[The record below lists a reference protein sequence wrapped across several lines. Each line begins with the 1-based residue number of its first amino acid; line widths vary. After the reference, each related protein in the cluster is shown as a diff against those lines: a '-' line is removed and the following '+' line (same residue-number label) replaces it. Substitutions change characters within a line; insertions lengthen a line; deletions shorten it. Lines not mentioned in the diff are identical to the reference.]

1 MEYVKELT
9 SIYEYIK
16 VKLKE
21 EQIAKRLLTK
31 TQKEL
36 IELQYFPKR
45 SRLITKDKN
54 KKLYRLIIKKHI
66 IIYKVNDKSKEIYI
80 LHIFNSRQNY
90 LKFI

>member
-1 MEYVKELT
+1 MEYVNELT

-36 IELQYFPKR
+36 IKLQYFPKR

-66 IIYKVNDKSKEIYI
+66 IIYKVNDKSKKIYI

>member
-16 VKLKE
+16 VRLKE

-31 TQKEL
+31 IQKEL

-90 LKFI
+90 FKFI